1 MKKNVGIISTR
12 PAMAKFYAGIIRGLA
27 SDFIELHTCS
37 VEDESIRSMPPCDLY
52 VSSVTSYD
60 VMMDRWVRDYLP
72 DESQIVPMEVS
83 FSRAA
88 VDLLRTYPEGTKAIL
103 LNQNKHMTME
113 CIAQLYHLGISNI
126 EFYPCYPGIEKVPEL
141 DLLFTVG
148 EPDLV
153 PEGITRVIDIGS
165 RLPSASTLCE
175 MALKLGNP
183 FFLESGHFRR
193 YRNRLANADYSLFK
207 ISSENL
213 TNESKLEMILNS
225 LDEGIVCIDENN
237 EVTLIN
243 REARRQLDVSRSEVL
258 NRKVSA
264 VLPMLPFEALWKQAE
279 DLSEATDSEGTEQ
292 DAGNAPAA
300 GPLLRPAG
308 PFLLNIRGIELGVTV
323 FPLRIG
329 DQNIG
334 AFAAL
339 QGFHESERQ
348 QNTLRLQKTRRSH
361 TARSTFGDIIGSS
374 PELIRAKGIARQMAS
389 NDAAILLEGASGTG
403 KALFA
408 QAIHNASQRAG
419 EAFVTVSC
427 AALNDEML
435 ETELFGYAEGYN
447 GSSSGRTGL
456 IEFAHRG
463 TLFLDSI
470 ESMSNRM
477 QAYLLRVLRER
488 EFTRPGSDEPVSVD
502 VRVISATSEDIL
514 KKVQEGSFRRDLYYR
529 LNVIPIHIP
538 TLWEHRSDVAQLI
551 DHFRKKKDAEFELT
565 DRARVALLQHRWE
578 GNVREL
584 ENCIEYLKYT
594 GIRMVD
600 IDDLPDVVKESRS
613 RAQLRAE
620 LEKKSG
626 LQYRE
631 YLVLRELGGVYGSGA
646 GLGRQMLVTRCLS
659 HGNALSEHEVR
670 EILKKLDEMGLV
682 LIRPGRGGSCL
693 TEAGYLKY
701 RQIAHEGEETQALL

>member
-1 MKKNVGIISTR
+1 MKKTVGIISTR
-12 PAMAKFYAGIIRGLA
+12 PGMARFYAGIIKGLA
-27 SDFIELHTCS
+27 SDFAELHTCS

-60 VMMDRWVRDYLP
+60 VMLDRWVRDYLP
-72 DESQIVPMEVS
+72 PESQIVPMEVS
-83 FSRAA
+83 FSKAA

-126 EFYPCYPGIEKVPEL
+126 EFYPCYPGIEKVPEQ

-153 PEGITRVIDIGS
+153 PEGIPKVIDIGS

-183 FFLESGHFRR
+183 FFLESDHFRR
-193 YRNRLANADYSLFK
+193 YRSRLANAEYSLLS
-207 ISSENL
+207 ISSQNL

-237 EVTLIN
+237 EVKLIN

-258 NRKVSA
+258 NKKVNE
-264 VLPMLPFEALWKQAE
+264 VLPMLPFEALWKQAKE
-279 DLSEATDSEGTEQ
+279 MPDGGTDGKEQ
-292 DAGNAPAA
+292 DSGNAPAVNR
-300 GPLLRPAG
+300 LLPPAG
-308 PFLLNIRGIELGVTV
+308 PFLLNIRGMELGVTV

-348 QNTLRLQKTRRSH
+348 QNTLRLQKTRKSH
-361 TARSTFGDIIGSS
+361 TARASFEDIIGSS
-374 PELIRAKGIARQMAS
+374 PELIRAKGIARKMAT
-389 NDAAILLEGASGTG
+389 NDAAVLLEGESGTG

-408 QAIHNASQRAG
+408 QAIHNASLRAG
-419 EAFVTVSC
+419 EAFVPVSC

-447 GSSSGRTGL
+447 GSSTGRTGL

-470 ESMSNRM
+470 ESMSTRM

-538 TLWEHRSDVAQLI
+538 TLWEHRSDVPQLI
-551 DHFRKKKDAEFELT
+551 DYFRKKKDTEFELT

-600 IDDLPDVVKESRS
+600 IDDLPDVVKESRN

-620 LEKKSG
+620 LEKRSG
-626 LQYRE
+626 LQFRE
-631 YLVLRELGGVYGSGA
+631 YLVLRELGEVYGRGT
-646 GLGRQMLVTRCLS
+646 GLGRQMLVSRCLS
-659 HGNALSEHEVR
+659 HGNAVSEHEVR

-701 RQIAHEGEETQALL
+701 RQIAHEGEETQAFL